1 EPLAAF
7 ALVFAGLVVLS
18 GFTSV
23 HMLVKAELFPPQ
35 IRALEVG
42 LPYALTTAILGG
54 TTEFVALRLKAGGNE
69 TMFFW
74 YVAACAAI
82 SLIVYWRMPETRP
95 APRAPAAR
103 PAVGAAAPR

>member
-1 EPLAAF
+1 M
-7 ALVFAGLVVLS
+7 LS

-35 IRALEVG
+35 IRALAVG

-54 TTEFVALRLKAGGNE
+54 TTEFVALRLKASGNE
-69 TMFFW
+69 TVFFW

-82 SLIVYWRMPETRP
+82 SLLVYWRMPETHPAKRGRP
-95 APRAPAAR
+95 SQAA
-103 PAVGAAAPR
+103 VAASASR